1 MGHFKTQT
9 EEQVVEEMLNEFSH
23 NYNDYM
29 ANRRM
34 TANNASIDDDD
45 FRPRFESINNPDK
58 LFNSI
63 LGEPKEKEGS
73 DNQNRRKTYR
83 NVVTNSKSNKSLEKL
98 ILLYYLSCLLMANDQ
113 KKAQLMIERYKN
125 EFSYQCVKT
134 VD

>member
-98 ILLYYLSCLLMANDQ
+98 ILLYYLSCLLMAND
-113 KKAQLMIERYKN
+113 
-125 EFSYQCVKT
+125 
-134 VD
+134 